1 MSDDLVALYR
11 TMLLIRRFEERVAE
25 MYTLGKIGGFCHL
38 YNGQEAVAVGAIA
51 ALRPDDY
58 VLVYYRDHGHA
69 LARGSDPKAVMAE
82 LFGKATGLCRGKGGS
97 MHLFDAHRGFLGGY
111 AIVGEHLALAVGV
124 GLAISYRGGDQ
135 VVVCFFGDGAVNGG
149 MFHESLNLA
158 ALWKL
163 PVVFVCENNQF
174 GMGTPIAVAMSR
186 SEHLHDK
193 AEAYGMA
200 HDVVDGMEVLAVRDR
215 VADAVRR
222 ARAERLPKLIEA
234 KTYRF
239 VGHSMRD
246 PAHGTYRTREE
257 LDREKARD
265 PIKTFPQLLKAKGM
279 ATDESLGTIDQ
290 EVRRIVDEAVAF
302 AETSP
307 VLPPEAIGEDVYAR
321 DPDPCR

>member
-1 MSDDLVALYR
+1 MADDLTPLYR

-38 YNGQEAVAVGAIA
+38 YNGQEAVATGAIVT
-51 ALRPDDY
+51 LRPDDY

-69 LARGSDPKAVMAE
+69 LARGAEPKRVMAE

-97 MHLFDAHRGFLGGY
+97 MHLFDVAHGFLGGY

-124 GLAISYRGGDQ
+124 GLAINYRGGDQ
-135 VVVCFFGDGAVNGG
+135 VVTCFFGDGAVNGG

-174 GMGTPIAVAMSR
+174 GMGTPIAVAMSLSDR
-186 SEHLHDK
+186 LHEK

-200 HDVVDGMEVLAVRDR
+200 HDVVDGMDVLAVRDR

-222 ARAERLPKLIEA
+222 ARTERAPTLIEA

-246 PAHGTYRTREE
+246 PAHGVYRTREE
-257 LDREKARD
+257 LDAHRAQD
-265 PIKTFPQLLKAKGM
+265 PLKTFPRLLKEKGLV
-279 ATDESLGTIDQ
+279 TDEDLATVDR
-290 EVRRIVDEAVAF
+290 EVRVIVDEAVAF
-302 AETSP
+302 AEASP
-307 VLPPEAIGEDVYAR
+307 VLPPAEIEKDVYA
-321 DPDPCR
+321 

>member
-1 MSDDLVALYR
+1 MSDDAVALYR

-38 YNGQEAVAVGAIA
+38 YNGQEAVATGALA

-58 VLVYYRDHGHA
+58 MLVYYRDHGHA

-82 LFGKATGLCRGKGGS
+82 LFGKATGLCHGKGGS
-97 MHLFDAHRGFLGGY
+97 MHLFDAARGFLGGY

-124 GLAISYRGGDQ
+124 GLAISYRSGDQ

-149 MFHESLNLA
+149 MFHEALNLA

-174 GMGTPIAVAMSR
+174 GMGTPIAVAMSQP
-186 SEHLHDK
+186 EHLHDK
-193 AEAYGMA
+193 AQAYGMA
-200 HDVVDGMEVLAVRDR
+200 HDVVDGMDVLAVRDR

-222 ARAERLPKLIEA
+222 ARTEGSPMLLEA

-246 PAHGTYRTREE
+246 PAHGVYRTREE
-257 LDREKARD
+257 LDAQRARD
-265 PIKTFPQLLKAKGM
+265 PLKTFPKLLKEKGF
-279 ATDESLGTIDQ
+279 ATDDSLAKLDQ
-290 EVRRIVDEAVAF
+290 EVRTIVDAAVTF
-302 AETSP
+302 AEDSP
-307 VLPPEAIGEDVYAR
+307 FLPPEAIEGDVYA
-321 DPDPCR
+321 

>member
-1 MSDDLVALYR
+1 MADDLLALYR
-11 TMLLIRRFEERVAE
+11 TMLLIRRFEERTAE

-38 YNGQEAVAVGAIA
+38 YNGQEAVATGAIA

-124 GLAISYRGGDQ
+124 GLAAAYRGEDR
-135 VVVCFFGDGAVNGG
+135 VVTCFFGDGAVNGG
-149 MFHESLNLA
+149 LFHESLNLA

-174 GMGTPIAVAMSR
+174 GMGTPIAAAMSR
-186 SEHLHDK
+186 SERLHDK

-200 HDVVDGMEVLAVRDR
+200 HEAVDGMDVLAVRDR
-215 VADAVRR
+215 VGNAVRR
-222 ARAERLPKLIEA
+222 ARAERAPTLIEA

-246 PAHGTYRTREE
+246 PAHGAYRTREE
-257 LDREKARD
+257 LEREKSRD
-265 PIKTFPQLLKAKGM
+265 PIKTFPRLLKEKGL
-279 ATDESLGTIDQ
+279 ASDESLGKIDHD
-290 EVRRIVDEAVAF
+290 VKRIVDDAVAF
-302 AETSP
+302 AEASP
-307 VLPPEAIGEDVYAR
+307 VLPLDAIEKDVYA
-321 DPDPCR
+321 